1 MRRRHAGASSFSKS
15 ERSVNTSRLFKQ
27 PILALVLC
35 AAAAA
40 SVQLTTDAEVSK
52 AAAIAAQRPTSD
64 EAWVRFGDA
73 LMQKGRETADAAY
86 CTRAENAYRK
96 ALQLNPKRLDAL
108 IGMAWTNGVR
118 HEFEASIEWAQKAL
132 AIDPKSTA
140 AYGLIGDAA
149 IEMGDYDR
157 AFDQY
162 QKMLDLHPD
171 LSSYSRS
178 AHLLQITGDTRRASW
193 LMQKAILAGSPYG
206 ENTAWCRSQLALIFF
221 SQGAYVPA
229 QQILEEGI
237 RQTPNDY
244 RLLAAMGKV
253 KAALKDYTSAIDFY
267 RRSVAIAPQQDVVAA
282 LGDVYTAAG
291 KPEEANKEYVLV
303 ESIARLNKANGVRG
317 DMLTAKFY
325 ADHDRNL
332 PEALKMAEEEYKTRK
347 NVYQADTL
355 AWCYY
360 KNGRIPEAL
369 QYIQIALSRKT
380 PEASFYF
387 HKGMIYAK
395 SGDTSAAKIVLYQ
408 SLSINPNFDTLQ
420 APAAMQAVAELGSRP
435 TAVQSA
441 SLSK

>member
-1 MRRRHAGASSFSKS
+1 
-15 ERSVNTSRLFKQ
+15 VNTSRFVVQ
-27 PILALVLC
+27 SILALVLC
-35 AAAAA
+35 TSA
-40 SVQLTTDAEVSK
+40 SASIQLTTDAEVSK
-52 AAAIAAQRPTSD
+52 AAAAAAKQPSND
-64 EAWVRFGDA
+64 EAWVRFGDV

-96 ALQLNPKRLDAL
+96 ALALNPKRLDAL

-149 IEMGDYDR
+149 SEMGDYDR

-178 AHLLQITGDTRRASW
+178 AHLLQITGDTQRASW
-193 LMQKAILAGSPYG
+193 LMQKAIQASSPYG
-206 ENTAWCRSQLALIFF
+206 ENTAWCRAQLALIFF
-221 SQGAYVPA
+221 AEGAYVPA
-229 QQILEEGI
+229 QQLLEEGI
-237 RQTPNDY
+237 RQSPNDY
-244 RLLAAMGKV
+244 RQLAAMGKV
-253 KAALKDYTSAIDFY
+253 KAALKDYASAIDFY
-267 RRSVAIAPQQDVVAA
+267 GRSVAIAPQQDVVAA
-282 LGDVYTAAG
+282 LGDVYTVAG
-291 KPEEANKEYVLV
+291 KPEEAKKEYALV
-303 ESIARLNKANGVRG
+303 ESIARLNQANGVRG

-325 ADHDRNL
+325 ADHDLNL
-332 PEALKMAEEEYKTRK
+332 PEALRMAEEEYKTRK
-347 NVYQADTL
+347 NVYQADTV

-369 QYIQIALSRKT
+369 QYIRIALSRKT

-395 SGDTSAAKIVLYQ
+395 AGNMSAAKIVLYQ

-420 APAAMQAVAELGSRP
+420 APVAMQTIAELGSQP
-435 TAVQSA
+435 SPVQSA

>member
-1 MRRRHAGASSFSKS
+1 
-15 ERSVNTSRLFKQ
+15 VNTSKFFVQSILT
-27 PILALVLC
+27 LALC
-35 AAAAA
+35 ASTGA
-40 SVQLTTDAEVSK
+40 SAQLATDAEVSK
-52 AAAIAAQRPTSD
+52 AAAIAAQQPSND
-64 EAWVRFGDA
+64 QAWVRFGDV

-86 CTRAENAYRK
+86 CSRAENAYRK
-96 ALQLNPKRLDAL
+96 ALALNSKRLEAL
-108 IGMAWTNGVR
+108 IGMAWVNGVR
-118 HEFEASIEWAQKAL
+118 HEFESSIAWAQKAL

-149 IEMGDYDR
+149 SEMGDYDR
-157 AFDQY
+157 AFNQY

-178 AHLLQITGDTRRASW
+178 AHLLHITGDTQRASW
-193 LMQKAILAGSPYG
+193 LMQKAIQAGSPYG

-221 SQGAYVPA
+221 AQGAYVPA
-229 QQILEEGI
+229 QQLLEEGI

-253 KAALKDYTSAIDFY
+253 KAALKDYPSSIEFY
-267 RRSVAIAPQQDVVAA
+267 GRSVAIAPQQDVVAA
-282 LGDVYTAAG
+282 LGDVYTVAG
-291 KPEEANKEYVLV
+291 KPEEAKKEYALV

-332 PEALKMAEEEYKTRK
+332 PEALTMAEEEYKTRK

-395 SGDTSAAKIVLYQ
+395 AGDTSAAKIVLYQ

-420 APAAMQAVAELGSRP
+420 SPVAMQTIAELGSQP
-435 TAVQSA
+435 SPVQSA